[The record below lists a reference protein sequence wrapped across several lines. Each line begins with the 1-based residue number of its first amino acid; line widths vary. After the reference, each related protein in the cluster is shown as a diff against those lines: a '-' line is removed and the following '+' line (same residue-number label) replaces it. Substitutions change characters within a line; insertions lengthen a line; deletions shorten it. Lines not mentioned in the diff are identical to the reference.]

1 MASKTTTHSA
11 RFEVLKER
19 YGRGGCTKA
28 QLQKFVGFGV
38 ITETEY
44 KEITGEEYK

>member
-1 MASKTTTHSA
+1 MVTKTHSK
-11 RFEVLKER
+11 RFDTLKER
-19 YGRGGCTKA
+19 YERGGCTKE

-38 ITETEY
+38 ITAEEY